1 MGKTRKEAEVKPSIA
16 RQRLDKLYRNAGRHH
31 VEAMRLL
38 ARTRKTS
45 SRQQGV
51 GAITN
56 GKNKPSGGKENE
68 MELKLPEPA
77 YYGKNSVAFWR
88 TINKLPSP
96 HRETCYSL
104 GTALQHSEGDL
115 RRLIKLEISNA
126 KRKAK

>member
-88 TINKLPSP
+88 TIRHDHIHTEGLF
-96 HRETCYSL
+96 RQVIFLSL
-104 GTALQHSEGDL
+104 FNIRSVVF
-115 RRLIKLEISNA
+115 
-126 KRKAK
+126 